1 MFEREVIVSSLKK
14 NSVDLE
20 KLIEELEER
29 PRFDGIDLNYWKETL
44 KRIESGLRKIRRIEA
59 NMEPVTDRYG
69 ASFAN
74 SVW

>member
-14 NSVDLE
+14 NNVDLE
-20 KLIEELEER
+20 KLIEELEES

-44 KRIESGLRKIRRIEA
+44 KRIETGLRKIRRIDVH
-59 NMEPVTDRYG
+59 MEPITDKYG
-69 ASFAN
+69 ANFSD

>member
-1 MFEREVIVSSLKK
+1 MFEREVMISTLRK
-14 NSVDLE
+14 NNVDLT

-44 KRIESGLRKIRRIEA
+44 KKIEAGLRAIRKMEA
-59 NMEPVTDRYG
+59 HMEPVTDRYG

-74 SVW
+74 TVW